1 MHHLL
6 IIDDDQ
12 TVLRGIELNL
22 EDFNNFRVETASTK
36 KKALKLLAEKE
47 FDLVVS
53 DLMIPETR
61 DGLEII
67 QAASAQWYRPTIM
80 VMTAHESLENAVRT
94 MQAGADDFIAK
105 GFGLDEFIFRIE
117 NLIKNRDRIGKLER
131 ENRILREVIQTQY
144 SDYQIIGDSAAIKG
158 LKNKIKKV
166 AADAKSTCLIL
177 GESGTGK
184 ELVARNI
191 HLLSPRKNGPFVP
204 INCAAI
210 PQNLIESEFF
220 GHERGSFTGADSTQQ
235 GKFEIARNGII
246 FLDEIAELPLP
257 LQVRLLRVIE
267 EKSFYR
273 IGGKVPIEVDVMI
286 LAATNRDLK
295 ELVAEGKFREDL
307 FFRLNVITLTVPP
320 LRERQEDIALL
331 VKFFLDNFNRER
343 RRNVKITRR
352 AMRQLQGYNFF
363 GNVRELRNVIED
375 AFVLCENNEID
386 SPDLSVKKR
395 GGQRMTATGTD
406 VSFFTADG
414 KELPFHKAQK
424 RFEKA
429 YFARLL
435 EKNAGTMRSVA
446 KEAGMTR
453 EWLSKKLKQ
462 LGL

>member
-1 MHHLL
+1 MHHIL

-22 EDFNNFRVETASTK
+22 EDYNKFRVETASTK

-67 QAASAQWYRPTIM
+67 QTASAQWYRPTIM
-80 VMTAHESLENAVRT
+80 VMTAHESLENAVST

-117 NLIKNRDRIGKLER
+117 NLLKNRERIGKLER

-144 SDYQIIGDSAAIKG
+144 SDYQIIGDSAAIRL

-220 GHERGSFTGADSTQQ
+220 GHERGSFTGAESTQQ

-343 RRNVKITRR
+343 RRHVKITRR

-395 GGQRMTATGTD
+395 GGQRLTAAGTD
-406 VSFFTADG
+406 TSFFTAG
-414 KELPFHKAQK
+414 GEELSFHKALK

-435 EKNAGTMRSVA
+435 EKNAGTMGSVA
-446 KEAGMTR
+446 KEAGITR
-453 EWLSKKLKQ
+453 EWLTKKLKQ
-462 LGL
+462 LDL